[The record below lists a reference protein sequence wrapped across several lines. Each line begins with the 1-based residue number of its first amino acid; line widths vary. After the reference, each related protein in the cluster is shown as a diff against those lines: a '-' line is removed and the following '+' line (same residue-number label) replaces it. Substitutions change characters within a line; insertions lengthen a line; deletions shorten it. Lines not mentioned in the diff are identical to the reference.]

1 MDKLGPIEMDFI
13 LNSPE
18 FKAAS
23 DQLKSEIEGI
33 VSTAKTAA
41 TEAAAATAA
50 VFSDSAKEIE
60 EYKRKLESAGKMSG
74 PLVESKGIEEAN
86 RQLELLLAEK
96 ARLQDFYN
104 AGKLSAEAYQE
115 SVDRLAASERQLTAA
130 VAGNAAT
137 QQGGETRI
145 LDEKQRAL
153 QAVSDEYRGVLESGM
168 QAYSQLTPEAQ
179 RMIIQL
185 NDMDDEMRMVSAAQ
199 ANLSKRFEEG
209 KIDANQY
216 TQALA
221 GLSVREAE
229 LRKGINETSR
239 SLQGQG
245 QAIAATKPQWNG
257 LGNSINQITR
267 ELPAFTYSAQTG
279 FMAISNNIPILV
291 DEINRLKVANA
302 AAAASGAATVPVWK
316 AVRAAMFGWMTV
328 ISLAITA
335 LTVFGPKIF
344 SYIKSLFDA
353 KKALDQLKVSQDAIN
368 EAFKSGAAVKAIQ
381 EIQDLKT
388 NLQLAKEGLIDKE
401 GVVRQYNATVGEAS
415 KEVKTLNE
423 VEEGLIRN
431 ADAYVKASLYKAAAD
446 ASRKETA
453 EQLSKLIQ
461 ERLKGE
467 KELQEAQEKFD
478 KARSGQAVLSGTGA
492 TSNVSNAEQAL
503 KNAKNNLEEIDKLI
517 EDTTKGALEIDTALK
532 RLSLNTGL
540 DVISEELPDEKKTKE
555 KTDKSINQ
563 RQQLLDK
570 IAAIDAEYARKS
582 FTKDEEELQALK
594 DKFAKVRE
602 LVERFNADPKNQAKR
617 IDLTGLNSREA
628 EAIGD
633 LTFRQQTQVMEK
645 EIARQ
650 KTLFEEYEAY
660 KAKVGTEK
668 AREAYADQLGEYDNY
683 MDYLRSLIDGNQDTY
698 TAITLGNATGVQQER
713 YKMLEKFAQD
723 ENDLQRKKHQ
733 ELESEYQSHA
743 QRMKVRLE
751 NYLKIRAQLTA
762 SKSAEELAEM
772 DKKFDEETKVLETAE
787 LKKEA
792 AYRRVM
798 NSVREMTLKQT
809 KFLIG
814 EAKKL
819 LENEKLS
826 AEERE
831 RIMKKLRELELQANR
846 GSLEN
851 IYQIS
856 NALGALGQSLQN
868 LGKSGSA
875 ISQIGG
881 LMSGLASGVGDL
893 LTVLDKESSDIDKI
907 AAGINGLIKLVDMIG
922 SAARQRRE
930 AEEAYY
936 RSVISFQN
944 EYNISLNEQ
953 LRLQSELGE
962 SVFLKDFEGRIKS
975 GLTALADANKNYQEA
990 MDKLAAGRAKSGQKN
1005 AVDWKN
1011 VGSGAS
1017 SGASI
1022 GAAIGTFAI
1031 PIPVLGT
1038 AIGAAAGAIV
1048 GGLTGLFAGK
1058 KKKDTFMPLLEAYP
1072 ALIQKSEDGVERIN
1086 RELAET
1092 LIKNGMLDDQTK
1104 LLLENVLE
1112 WEDAIK
1118 EARDQIKGVISELA
1132 GSLSSDMR
1140 TALVDSFR
1148 AGEDAAIAMGKTVE
1162 KVLEDILSQLIFNKI
1177 FSEAFK
1183 DLEDQMAESMDTGGD
1198 GNWVD
1203 DFQRFFE
1210 ASKGLSEQWD
1220 QAMKDAQAQAAAA
1233 GFNIFNPDS
1242 SATKKQG
1249 LTGGIERITEST
1261 GNELAGLFRGFY
1273 DLMKRSLTLDE
1284 SRMAM
1289 EKEHYQA
1296 IIEGLNYWAAIE
1308 KNTGDTV
1315 AKLDSA
1321 IAELK
1326 EIKKNT
1332 KGGQSSWDL
1341 GLGNG

>member
-453 EQLSKLIQ
+453 EKLSKLYQ
-461 ERLKGE
+461 DQLEAQ
-467 KELQEAQEKFD
+467 KELDEAQKKFD
-478 KARSGQAVLSGTGA
+478 MAKSGQAVLSGTGA
-492 TSNVSNAEQAL
+492 TSNISNAEQAL
-503 KNAKNNLEEIDKLI
+503 KNAKNNRDEINQLI
-517 EDTTKGALEIDTALK
+517 EDTTKGALEIDSVFK
-532 RLSLNTGL
+532 KLSLDTGL
-540 DVISEELPDEKKTKE
+540 DKISDKEDSKTKE
-555 KTDKSINQ
+555 KVDKTVNQ

-570 IAAIDAEYARKS
+570 IAALDAEYARKS
-582 FTKDEEELQALK
+582 FAKDEEEIQALR
-594 DKFAKVRE
+594 DKFARVRE
-602 LVERFNADPKNQAKR
+602 LVDRFNADPKNKANR
-617 IDLTGLNSREA
+617 IDVAALNATEENAVS
-628 EAIGD
+628 D
-633 LTFRQQTQVMEK
+633 LRFRQETQKMSA
-645 EIARQ
+645 EIAKQ
-650 KTLFEEYEAY
+650 KQLFADYEDFKSKFGEE
-660 KAKVGTEK
+660 KAKERFGKEL
-668 AREAYADQLGEYDNY
+668 EGYEDFL
-683 MDYLRSLIDGNQDTY
+683 DYLRKLQEKATLDADVSS
-698 TAITLGNATGVQQER
+698 AIGPLSGSETER
-713 YKMLEKFAQD
+713 LQMLEKAVNEELRFLD
-723 ENDLQRKKHQ
+723 KKYLEM
-733 ELESEYQSHA
+733 ELKYQSHA
-743 QRMKVRLE
+743 DRMKVRQE
-751 NYLKIRAQLTA
+751 NYEKVRAELAKTKSEEELEAMDAKFKAETQSIENAELRKTEAYKKVMGNIREITVKAAKELLKDAEALLEA
-762 SKSAEELAEM
+762 EKDNAEERIKIEQR
-772 DKKFDEETKVLETAE
+772 VAE
-787 LKKEA
+787 LK
-792 AYRRVM
+792 RIISRG
-798 NSVREMTLKQT
+798 TL
-809 KFLIG
+809 
-814 EAKKL
+814 E
-819 LENEKLS
+819 S
-826 AEERE
+826 
-831 RIMKKLRELELQANR
+831 
-846 GSLEN
+846 

-856 NALGALGQSLQN
+856 AGIGQLGQALVGFGESVN
-868 LGKSGSA
+868 SSGLAQVGS
-875 ISQIGG
+875 
-881 LMSGLASGVGDL
+881 LMSGLAGGVGDL
-893 LTVLDKESSDIDKI
+893 LTAFDPEATNTDKFNAGLSSF
-907 AAGINGLIKLVDMIG
+907 IKLINIISS
-922 SAARQRRE
+922 SAKQRRE

-936 RSVISFQN
+936 RSVIGFQQ
-944 EYNISLNEQ
+944 EYNLSLNEQ
-953 LRLQSELGE
+953 LRLQSQLEE

-975 GLTALADANKNYQEA
+975 GLSALADANKKYQESL
-990 MDKLAAGRAKSGQKN
+990 DKLAGGKAKTGLKLGVDLGAVGQ
-1005 AVDWKN
+1005 
-1011 VGSGAS
+1011 
-1017 SGASI
+1017 
-1022 GAAIGTFAI
+1022 GAAAGAVIGSV
-1031 PIPVLGT
+1031 IPVIGT
-1038 AIGAAAGAIV
+1038 AIGAIGGALV
-1048 GGLTGLFAGK
+1048 GLFGGL
-1058 KKKDTFMPLLEAYP
+1058 KKKDSFKPLLEEYKD
-1072 ALIQKSEDGVERIN
+1072 LIQEGEDGVQRLN

-1092 LIKNGMLDDQTK
+1092 LIAQNLVDDATK
-1104 LLLENVLE
+1104 ALIEDVLE
-1112 WEDAIK
+1112 WEDAI
-1118 EARDQIKGVISELA
+1118 EAAKDQIKGVIADLV
-1132 GSLSSDMR
+1132 GQLGSDMR
-1140 TALVDSFR
+1140 NALVDSFR

-1162 KVLEDILSQLIFNKI
+1162 KVLEDMVSQIIFNKI
-1177 FSEAFK
+1177 FADTFK
-1183 DLEDQMAESMDTGGD
+1183 KLQDEMTESYDPMSGD
-1198 GNWVD
+1198 NNWVD

>member
-33 VSTAKTAA
+33 VSTAKIAA

-344 SYIKSLFDA
+344 NYIKSLFDA

-453 EQLSKLIQ
+453 EKLSKLYQ
-461 ERLKGE
+461 DQLEAQ
-467 KELQEAQEKFD
+467 KELDEAQKKFD
-478 KARSGQAVLSGTGA
+478 MAKSGQAVLSGTGA
-492 TSNVSNAEQAL
+492 TSNISNAEQAL
-503 KNAKNNLEEIDKLI
+503 KNAKNNRDEINQLI
-517 EDTTKGALEIDTALK
+517 EDTTKGALEIDSVFK
-532 RLSLNTGL
+532 KLSLDTGL
-540 DVISEELPDEKKTKE
+540 DKISDKEDSKTKE
-555 KTDKSINQ
+555 KVDKTVNQ

-570 IAAIDAEYARKS
+570 IAALDAEYARKS
-582 FTKDEEELQALK
+582 FAKDEEEIQALR
-594 DKFAKVRE
+594 DKFARVRE
-602 LVERFNADPKNQAKR
+602 LVDRFNADPKNKANR
-617 IDLTGLNSREA
+617 IDVAALNATEENAVS
-628 EAIGD
+628 D
-633 LTFRQQTQVMEK
+633 LRFRQETQKMSA
-645 EIARQ
+645 EIAKQ
-650 KTLFEEYEAY
+650 KQLFADYEDFKSKFGEE
-660 KAKVGTEK
+660 KAKERFGKEL
-668 AREAYADQLGEYDNY
+668 EGYEDFL
-683 MDYLRSLIDGNQDTY
+683 DYLRKLQEKANLDADVSS
-698 TAITLGNATGVQQER
+698 AIGPLSGSETER
-713 YKMLEKFAQD
+713 LQMLEKAVNEELRFLD
-723 ENDLQRKKHQ
+723 KKYLEM
-733 ELESEYQSHA
+733 ELKYQSHA
-743 QRMKVRLE
+743 DRMKVRQE
-751 NYLKIRAQLTA
+751 NYEKVRAELAKTKSEEELEAMDAKFKAETQSIENAELRKTEAYKKVMGNIREITVKAAKELLKDAEALLEA
-762 SKSAEELAEM
+762 EKDNAEERIKIEQR
-772 DKKFDEETKVLETAE
+772 VAE
-787 LKKEA
+787 LK
-792 AYRRVM
+792 RIISRG
-798 NSVREMTLKQT
+798 TL
-809 KFLIG
+809 
-814 EAKKL
+814 E
-819 LENEKLS
+819 S
-826 AEERE
+826 
-831 RIMKKLRELELQANR
+831 
-846 GSLEN
+846 

-1011 VGSGAS
+1011 VGAGAS